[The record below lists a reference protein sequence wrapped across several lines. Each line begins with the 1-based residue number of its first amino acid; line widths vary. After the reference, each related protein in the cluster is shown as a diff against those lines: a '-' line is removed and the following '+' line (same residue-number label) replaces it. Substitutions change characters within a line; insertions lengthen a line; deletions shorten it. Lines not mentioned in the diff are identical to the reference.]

1 MLILR
6 GLKMG
11 IFQPIWKV
19 EKTYKV
25 NKTNEINKINKV
37 DKVVGTNIFYLVNGS
52 CFRV

>member
-11 IFQPIWKV
+11 IFQPICKV

-25 NKTNEINKINKV
+25 NKVDKINKIN
-37 DKVVGTNIFYLVNGS
+37 KVVGTNIFYFVNGS